1 MRHRTFITMA
11 MAFGGLVGLSTC
23 EAQIFRCPNG
33 EGVTFQQGPCNGL
46 AASGGR
52 LIRSADGQTVR
63 EPEPPA
69 TPASPASASGAA
81 PVPSAG
87 RVYGRTPLPD
97 SKALVTAKSP

>member
-1 MRHRTFITMA
+1 MRHRTFVTVA
-11 MAFGGLVGLSTC
+11 LSFGGLLALAPC
-23 EAQIFRCPNG
+23 QAQIFRCPNG

-63 EPEPPA
+63 EPDAPA
-69 TPASPASASGAA
+69 APALPAASGVAVGAA
-81 PVPSAG
+81 AG

-97 SKALVTAKSP
+97 TKVLMTAKSP